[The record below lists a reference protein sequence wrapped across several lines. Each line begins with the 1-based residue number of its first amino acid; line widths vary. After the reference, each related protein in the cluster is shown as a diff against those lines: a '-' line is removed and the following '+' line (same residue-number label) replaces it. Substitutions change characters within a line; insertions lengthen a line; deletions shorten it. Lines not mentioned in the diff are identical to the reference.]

1 MKSMKTKILSL
12 LIAFPLLLNAQ
23 INLISHFTW
32 DNNPVSQAD
41 FGPDATSISASS
53 FVDINGANNTN
64 GLNAGNNPK
73 KDINL
78 ILPGYHFD
86 VDGIEVEIDFQREE
100 NSGNFFAR
108 GNCLKFGIS
117 SGKLRIQYRLSDG
130 MGGYVQHTYT
140 NLFSVPFDDTYRT
153 YTFRYDPYTQEAT
166 VSVNSVEIWSKT
178 ESGQPLYWNGAG
190 DMLIGS
196 GLDGTGF
203 NKTFLD
209 NSKISEILPV
219 ILPVQFQILSIEPE
233 NSLPKVKWETV
244 FEKNNSHFLVEK
256 SYDGQTFEKI
266 GEVSGA
272 GNSNSTQQYSFLDE
286 NYNKGEKVYFRINQV
301 DKEGKNT
308 FSKTLSYVSEI
319 NSNQL
324 TNVYPTLLN
333 YPNQKLTLEFQSIN
347 EMPLTLAVYSING
360 KLISSKKISLTK
372 GNNLLSLD
380 SKVVNKGS
388 YILIVENNGEVF
400 SSKIVY

>member
-286 NYNKGEKVYFRINQV
+286 NYNKGDVISGLENTETESTKVFHAGTSV
-301 DKEGKNT
+301 KDGKVVTNGGRV
-308 FSKTLSYVSEI
+308 LCAVALG
-319 NSNQL
+319 NSVTEAQH
-324 TNVYPTLLN
+324 
-333 YPNQKLTLEFQSIN
+333 
-347 EMPLTLAVYSING
+347 LAYQ
-360 KLISSKKISLTK
+360 
-372 GNNLLSLD
+372 
-380 SKVVNKGS
+380 VVNKISWNNVYYRTDIGHRAIDRENS
-388 YILIVENNGEVF
+388 VE
-400 SSKIVY
+400 